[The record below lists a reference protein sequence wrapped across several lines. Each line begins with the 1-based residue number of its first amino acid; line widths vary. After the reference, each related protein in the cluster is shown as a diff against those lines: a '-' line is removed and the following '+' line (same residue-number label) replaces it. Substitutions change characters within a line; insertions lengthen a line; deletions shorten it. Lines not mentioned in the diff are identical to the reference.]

1 MKFSLEKLRFGL
13 SKTKESLFGKISK
26 AVGLHT
32 NIDQELLDDLEEI
45 LIKADVGPNT
55 TEKIIDGIKK
65 EAKEKKIEGSDR
77 IAELLKDQIISI
89 LGNKKIS
96 DDSLSSPPFDKLRV
110 VPKTSS
116 EVEGSKAEPHV
127 IMMVGVNGT
136 GKTTSIAKLAKKY
149 SDEGKKVLV
158 AACDTFRAAA
168 LEQLSIWA
176 QRVGVEMIRSM
187 PNQDPASVAFDAIK
201 SACARGFDVVIAD
214 TAGRLHTKINLM
226 EELKKIKRVMGKA
239 QEGAPQEILLVID
252 ATTGQNGISQV
263 QLFDDAVGITGI
275 FLTKLDGTAKGGII
289 IAIANELQ
297 VPVKYVGLGEKPE
310 DFQQFDPIQFTEAL
324 FA

>member
-1 MKFSLEKLRFGL
+1 LKFSLEKLRSGL

-26 AVGLHT
+26 AVGSHKK
-32 NIDQELLDDLEEI
+32 IDQELLDELEEI

-77 IAELLKDQIISI
+77 IAELLKDQIISV
-89 LGNKKIS
+89 LGNKGIS
-96 DDSLSSPPFDKLRV
+96 EDTLPSPY
-110 VPKTSS
+110 
-116 EVEGSKAEPHV
+116 V

-176 QRVGVEMIRSM
+176 SRVGVEIIRSM

-201 SACARGFDVVIAD
+201 SAYAKKFDVVIAD

-239 QEGAPQEILLVID
+239 QEGAPHEVLLVID

-263 QLFDDAVGITGI
+263 QLFDSAVGITGI

-289 IAIANELQ
+289 ISIANELK
-297 VPVKYVGLGEKPE
+297 VPVKYVGLGEKPD
-310 DFQQFDPIQFTEAL
+310 DFQPFDPVQFTEAL

>member
-1 MKFSLEKLRFGL
+1 MKISLEKLKSGL
-13 SKTKESLFGKISK
+13 SKTKENLFGKISK
-26 AVGLHT
+26 VVGLHKK
-32 NIDQELLDDLEEI
+32 IDQELLSELEEI
-45 LIKADVGPNT
+45 LIKADVGPST
-55 TEKIIDGIKK
+55 TEKIIEGIKK
-65 EAKEKKIEGSDR
+65 EAKARNTEDSEKVV
-77 IAELLKDQIISI
+77 ELLKDQIVSI
-89 LGNKKIS
+89 LGHERIS
-96 DDSLSSPPFDKLRV
+96 EAPLFS
-110 VPKTSS
+110 
-116 EVEGSKAEPHV
+116 PHV

-176 QRVGVEMIRSM
+176 QRVGVEMTRSM

-201 SACARGFDVVIAD
+201 SASARKFDLVIAD

-239 QEGAPQEILLVID
+239 LEGAPHEVLLVID

-263 QLFDDAVGITGI
+263 QLFDEAVGVTGL

-289 IAIANELQ
+289 IATADGLK
-297 VPVKYVGLGEKPE
+297 VPVKYVGLGEKPD
-310 DFQQFDPIQFTEAL
+310 DFQPFDPVQFTEAL

>member
-1 MKFSLEKLRFGL
+1 LKFSLDKLRLGL

-26 AVGLHT
+26 AVGLHKK
-32 NIDQELLDDLEEI
+32 IDQELLDELEEI
-45 LIKADVGPNT
+45 LIKADVGPDT
-55 TEKIIDGIKK
+55 TEKIIEGIKK
-65 EAKEKKIEGSDR
+65 EAKEKKIEDSDR

-89 LGNKKIS
+89 LGNKRIS
-96 DDSLSSPPFDKLRV
+96 DDTLPSPY
-110 VPKTSS
+110 
-116 EVEGSKAEPHV
+116 V

-176 QRVGVEMIRSM
+176 SRVGVEMIRSM

-201 SACARGFDVVIAD
+201 SACAKKFDVVIAD

-239 QEGAPQEILLVID
+239 QEGTPHEVLLVID

-263 QLFDDAVGITGI
+263 QLFDSAVGITGI

-289 IAIANELQ
+289 ISIANELK
-297 VPVKYVGLGEKPE
+297 VPVKYVGLGEKPD
-310 DFQQFDPIQFTEAL
+310 DFQPFDPVQFTDAL

>member
-1 MKFSLEKLRFGL
+1 LKFSLDKLRLGL

-26 AVGLHT
+26 AVGLHKK
-32 NIDQELLDDLEEI
+32 IDQELLDELEEI
-45 LIKADVGPNT
+45 LIKADVGPDT
-55 TEKIIDGIKK
+55 TEKIIEGIKK
-65 EAKEKKIEGSDR
+65 EAKEKKIEDSDR

-89 LGNKKIS
+89 LGNKRIS
-96 DDSLSSPPFDKLRV
+96 DDTLPS
-110 VPKTSS
+110 TY
-116 EVEGSKAEPHV
+116 V

-136 GKTTSIAKLAKKY
+136 GKTTSIAKLAKKN

-176 QRVGVEMIRSM
+176 SRVGVEMIRSM

-201 SACARGFDVVIAD
+201 SACAKKFDVVIAD

-239 QEGAPQEILLVID
+239 QEGTPHEVLLVID

-263 QLFDDAVGITGI
+263 QLFDSAVGITGI

-289 IAIANELQ
+289 ISIANELK
-297 VPVKYVGLGEKPE
+297 VPVKYVGFGEKPD
-310 DFQQFDPIQFTEAL
+310 DFQPFDPVQFTDAL

>member
-1 MKFSLEKLRFGL
+1 MKLSLEKLKLGL

-26 AVGLHT
+26 AVGLHKK
-32 NIDQELLDDLEEI
+32 IDQELLDELEEI

-89 LGNKKIS
+89 LGNRRIS
-96 DDSLSSPPFDKLRV
+96 DDTLSSPY
-110 VPKTSS
+110 
-116 EVEGSKAEPHV
+116 V

-176 QRVGVEMIRSM
+176 SRVGVEMIRSM

-201 SACARGFDVVIAD
+201 SACAKKFDVVIAD

-239 QEGAPQEILLVID
+239 QEGAPHEVLLVID

-263 QLFDDAVGITGI
+263 QLFDSAVGITGI

-289 IAIANELQ
+289 ISIANELK
-297 VPVKYVGLGEKPE
+297 VPVKYVGLGEKPD
-310 DFQQFDPIQFTEAL
+310 DFQPFDPVQFTEAL

>member
-26 AVGLHT
+26 AVGLHKK
-32 NIDQELLDDLEEI
+32 IDQELLDELEEI

-65 EAKEKKIEGSDR
+65 EAKTKKIEGSDR
-77 IAELLKDQIISI
+77 IAELLKDQIICI

-96 DDSLSSPPFDKLRV
+96 DDSFSSPPFDKPRV
-110 VPKTSS
+110 VSKTPS

-176 QRVGVEMIRSM
+176 SRVGVEIIRSM

-201 SACARGFDVVIAD
+201 SAGARGFDVVIAD

-239 QEGAPQEILLVID
+239 QEGAPHEVLLVID

-297 VPVKYVGLGEKPE
+297 VPVKYVGLGEKPD
-310 DFQQFDPIQFTEAL
+310 DFQQFDPVQFTEAL

>member
-1 MKFSLEKLRFGL
+1 MKFALEKLKSGL

-26 AVGLHT
+26 AVGSHKK
-32 NIDQELLDDLEEI
+32 IDRELLSELEEI
-45 LIKADVGPNT
+45 LIKADVGPGT
-55 TEKIIDGIKK
+55 TEKIIEGIQK
-65 EAKEKKIEGSDR
+65 EAKSKKIEGSDR
-77 IAELLKDQIISI
+77 ILELLNDQVILL
-89 LGNKKIS
+89 LGNETVS
-96 DDSLSSPPFDKLRV
+96 NDTLSS
-110 VPKTSS
+110 
-116 EVEGSKAEPHV
+116 PHV

-149 SDEGKKVLV
+149 SDQGKKVLV

-168 LEQLSIWA
+168 MEQLSIWA
-176 QRVGVEMIRSM
+176 QRVEVDIIRSM

-201 SACARGFDVVIAD
+201 SATSRKLDVVIAD

-239 QEGAPQEILLVID
+239 QEGAPHEVLLVID

-263 QLFDDAVGITGI
+263 QLFDQAIGIDGI
-275 FLTKLDGTAKGGII
+275 FLTKLDGTAKGGIT
-289 IAIANELQ
+289 IAIADQLKI
-297 VPVKYVGLGEKPE
+297 PVRYVGLGEKPD
-310 DFQQFDPIQFTEAL
+310 DFQPFDPIQFTQAL